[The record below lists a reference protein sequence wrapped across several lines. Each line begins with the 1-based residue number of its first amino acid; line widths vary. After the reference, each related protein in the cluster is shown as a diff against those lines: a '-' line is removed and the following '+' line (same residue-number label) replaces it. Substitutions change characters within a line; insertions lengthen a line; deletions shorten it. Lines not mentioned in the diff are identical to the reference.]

1 MDLTKTEESKSIRE
15 QVFILLFEKSFNDDI
30 SIDDIIELAKEA
42 QAFEIK
48 NKAALKAEAVIQNLE
63 AIDNIIETYLKGWN
77 KSRISKVSLA
87 ILRLAVYEMKYDD
100 KIPVKVSI
108 NEAVELSKIYGSDKD
123 KSFVNGILGSFS
135 RA

>member
-1 MDLTKTEESKSIRE
+1 M
-15 QVFILLFEKSFNDDI
+15 LFEKSFNDDI